1 MNHISSENQGSPK
14 VSTVHFEHIGED
26 VAVKVSG
33 NDMWFVYELSIYCE
47 QFCCENMLVDVIKSS
62 GSDVQTRIKEKNV
75 HYEEEVRVQVKTH
88 FENSKYLPSFD
99 HVAAKT
105 TTYSVT
111 QRQQQLAKHR
121 PSEIIELA
129 FLSALLEKRIT
140 THSSIKMKS
149 IKDFFTDAV
158 SVVPIE
164 SLFYA
169 IGESSSDVI
178 LDCCEILS
186 TSEINSETLTNSEI
200 SVKVLE
206 NALFRIRRCQSLL
219 PEENLT
225 DEMSSLEN
233 YRILMHESLEVSARR
248 HHLIGLKEFVLS
260 SRKDFKE
267 RSVSQ
272 LSLEKI
278 GPMLKKSTSHIMHLL
293 EDRKPKRRNRR
304 RKSAPIYKTDLNVI
318 YPNVDAVDGTK
329 KNDRSCKAPMTLLND
344 GKNKLLQLCE
354 ELTAE
359 PQQCAT
365 SEISSCSLN
374 NRMLEVL
381 NGLLNEFE
389 TCSTLLGTFMQS
401 QVQIPLEHA
410 GNDKYVNEIARYA
423 NSFGLSVWGLL
434 IVPFNYLEQMIRSS
448 GEFGQLV
455 IELSRRLNDFREYM
469 FPTDERE
476 LFDYDEKL
484 HFLLGSMKKSIAW
497 NKNYVSYPLERQ
509 LEHQCSKRNIY
520 YHTPIEI
527 ILQQWNTKFEG

>member
-1 MNHISSENQGSPK
+1 
-14 VSTVHFEHIGED
+14 
-26 VAVKVSG
+26 
-33 NDMWFVYELSIYCE
+33 
-47 QFCCENMLVDVIKSS
+47 
-62 GSDVQTRIKEKNV
+62 
-75 HYEEEVRVQVKTH
+75 
-88 FENSKYLPSFD
+88 
-99 HVAAKT
+99 
-105 TTYSVT
+105 
-111 QRQQQLAKHR
+111 
-121 PSEIIELA
+121 
-129 FLSALLEKRIT
+129 
-140 THSSIKMKS
+140 MKS

-169 IGESSSDVI
+169 MGESSLNVM

-186 TSEINSETLTNSEI
+186 TSEINSKTLAMSAI

-206 NALFRIRRCQSLL
+206 NALFRIRRCQSCM
-219 PEENLT
+219 ENLP
-225 DEMSSLEN
+225 DEISLKQK
-233 YRILMHESLEVSARR
+233 YRILMQESREGSTRR
-248 HHLIGLKEFVLS
+248 HHLIGFEDFVLPS
-260 SRKDFKE
+260 QKDFKE

-272 LSLEKI
+272 LCLEKV
-278 GPMLKKSTSHIMHLL
+278 GPMLKKTTSHVMHLL
-293 EDRKPKRRNRR
+293 ADGKRSRRNRR
-304 RKSAPIYKTDLNVI
+304 KKSAPIYKTDLNVI

-344 GKNKLLQLCE
+344 GKNKLQQLCE

-381 NGLLNEFE
+381 NGLRNEFE
-389 TCSTLLGTFMQS
+389 TCSTLLGAFMQS

-434 IVPFNYLEQMIRSS
+434 IVPFNYLEEMIRSS
-448 GEFGQLV
+448 GEFGQLF
-455 IELSRRLNDFREYM
+455 ITFSRRLNDFREYM

-497 NKNYVSYPLERQ
+497 NKKYISYSLERQ

-520 YHTPIEI
+520 YHTPIEN
-527 ILQQWNTKFEG
+527 ILQQWNTKFEGETLKLVPKKYRRLVARWIRWSLMINNLRETLAKQTAVGVIGLVNSGKSKFVNSMFEINVS